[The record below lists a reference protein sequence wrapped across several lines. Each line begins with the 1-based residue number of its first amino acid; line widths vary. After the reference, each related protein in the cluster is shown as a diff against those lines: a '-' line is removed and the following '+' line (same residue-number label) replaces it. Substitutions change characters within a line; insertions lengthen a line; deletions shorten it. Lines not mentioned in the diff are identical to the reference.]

1 MNRLSTRL
9 IFFMIASFSMAQ
21 AHAQTETWYVS
32 PAIVYTDDDPDRRI
46 QDEIGGGQIH
56 IGRHMS
62 DHFTLEGLFGYSN
75 ISGWPGPG
83 GTTPDQQHLDI
94 SANLLAFYDRDAGF
108 APYALVGLGY
118 LGVNLDPGGD
128 ENRPS
133 GTAGMGF
140 VWTFGRGVYSLR
152 SEVRARLAW
161 ENNNNLVDW
170 LASVGV
176 QYNFGAAGRARSAR
190 TYADSDRDG
199 VLDIWD
205 ECPSTPPGTDVG
217 PNGCPL
223 RDRQPDS
230 DNDNVPDIRDVCP
243 NTPAGVPVTP
253 SGCSLDSDND
263 GVTSDRDRC
272 PATSPGAVV
281 DEFGCARD
289 DDNDGVPDHVD
300 RCPNTVSGAR
310 VDISGCAIQDVIR
323 LQGVNFETGINV
335 ILPGG
340 EPVLRAAAATL
351 NLYPDVQ
358 IEVAG
363 HTDSVGNEETNRTLS
378 QQRAEV
384 VRQLLID
391 FGVDENRLT
400 AVGYGESQPIQDNV
414 TSVGRAANR
423 RVELRILD
431 R

>member
-1 MNRLSTRL
+1 MKILATQL
-9 IFFMIASFSMAQ
+9 IFFAIVSLSATLAYAQ
-21 AHAQTETWYVS
+21 NGTWYVS
-32 PAIVYTDDDPDRRI
+32 PAIVYTDDDPDRVI
-46 QDEIGGGQIH
+46 EDAIAGGQIH
-56 IGRHMS
+56 VGRHMS
-62 DHFTLEGLFGYSN
+62 DHFTLEGLFGYSDLK
-75 ISGWPGPG
+75 GWPGY
-83 GTTPDQQHLDI
+83 PDQQHLEI
-94 SANLLAFYDRDAGF
+94 SADLLAFYDRDAGF

-118 LGVNLDPGGD
+118 LSVDLDPGSD
-128 ENRPS
+128 DNRPS
-133 GTAGMGF
+133 GTAGLGF

-152 SEVRARLAW
+152 AEARSRVAFDKDG
-161 ENNNNLVDW
+161 NYNDW

-176 QYNFGAAGRARSAR
+176 QYNFGAAGRARSTR
-190 TYADSDRDG
+190 TYSDSDRDG

-205 ECPSTPPGTDVG
+205 DCPSTPPGSDVG

-263 GVTSDRDRC
+263 GVTSDKDRC

-281 DEFGCARD
+281 DQFGCARD

-310 VDISGCAIQDVIR
+310 VDVSGCAIKDVIR
-323 LQGVNFETGINV
+323 LPGVNFETGVNV
-335 ILPGG
+335 ILPGAD
-340 EPVLRAAAATL
+340 PVLQAAAATL

-363 HTDSVGNEETNRTLS
+363 HTDSVGSEELNRELS
-378 QQRAEV
+378 QARAET
-384 VRQLLID
+384 VRQLLIG
-391 FGVDENRLT
+391 FGVAEDRLT

-423 RVELRILD
+423 RVELRIID
-431 R
+431 P

>member
-1 MNRLSTRL
+1 MMAFTARL
-9 IFFMIASFSMAQ
+9 IFVLVALLSVTL
-21 AHAQTETWYVS
+21 AHAQTGTWYVS
-32 PAIVYTDDDPDRRI
+32 PAIAYTDDDPDRAI
-46 QDEIGGGQIH
+46 ESAIAGGQIH
-56 IGRHMS
+56 VGRHMS
-62 DHFTLEGLFGYSN
+62 EHFTLEGLFGYSDLD
-75 ISGWPGPG
+75 GWSDPTGSF
-83 GTTPDQQHLDI
+83 PDQQFLDI

-118 LGVNLDPGGD
+118 LGTNLDPGGD

-152 SEVRARLAW
+152 SEVRTRLAW
-161 ENNNNLVDW
+161 ESGNNLVDW
-170 LASVGV
+170 LATIGV
-176 QYNFGAAGRARSAR
+176 QYNFGAAARAKGAR

-199 VLDIWD
+199 VLDTWD
-205 ECPSTPPGTDVG
+205 ECPRTAPGTNVG

-223 RDRQPDS
+223 RDRDPDGDS
-230 DNDNVPDIRDVCP
+230 DGVPDFRDVCP
-243 NTPAGVPVTP
+243 GTPAGVPVSP

-272 PATSPGAVV
+272 PGTSPGAVV

-289 DDNDGVPDHVD
+289 DDGDSVPDHVD
-300 RCPNTVSGAR
+300 RCPNTVAGAR
-310 VDISGCAIQDVIR
+310 VDVSGCAIQDVIR
-323 LQGVNFETGINV
+323 LPGVNFETGINV
-335 ILPGG
+335 ILPGA
-340 EPVLRAAAATL
+340 EPVLQAAANTL
-351 NLYPDVQ
+351 NLYPDVR

-363 HTDSVGNEETNRTLS
+363 HTDSVGDADFNLQLS

-391 FGVDENRLT
+391 FGVDEDRLT
-400 AVGYGESQPIQDNV
+400 AVGYGETQPIQDNV

-431 R
+431 L

>member
-1 MNRLSTRL
+1 MKILATQM
-9 IFFMIASFSMAQ
+9 IFFTIASFSATLAYAQ
-21 AHAQTETWYVS
+21 NGTWYVS
-32 PAIVYTDDDPDRRI
+32 PAIVYTDDDPDRVI
-46 QDEIGGGQIH
+46 DDAIAGGQIH
-56 IGRHMS
+56 VGRHMS
-62 DHFTLEGLFGYSN
+62 DHFTLEGLFGYSDLD
-75 ISGWPGPG
+75 GWPGY
-83 GTTPDQQHLDI
+83 PDQQHLDI
-94 SANLLAFYDRDAGF
+94 SADLLAFYDRDAGF

-118 LGVNLDPGGD
+118 LSVDLDPGSD
-128 ENRPS
+128 DNRPS
-133 GTAGMGF
+133 GTAGLGF

-152 SEVRARLAW
+152 AEARSRVAFDKDG
-161 ENNNNLVDW
+161 NYNDW

-176 QYNFGAAGRARSAR
+176 QYNFGAAGRARSTR
-190 TYADSDRDG
+190 TYSDSDRDG

-205 ECPSTPPGTDVG
+205 DCPSTPPGTDVG

-263 GVTSDRDRC
+263 GVTSDKDRC

-323 LQGVNFETGINV
+323 LPGVNFETGVNV
-335 ILPGG
+335 ILPGA
-340 EPVLRAAAATL
+340 EPVLQAAAATL

-363 HTDSVGNEETNRTLS
+363 HTDSVGGEEMNRELS
-378 QQRAEV
+378 QQRAET
-384 VRQLLID
+384 VRQLLIG
-391 FGVDENRLT
+391 FGVAEDRLT

-423 RVELRILD
+423 RVELRLIDL
-431 R
+431 

>member
-1 MNRLSTRL
+1 
-9 IFFMIASFSMAQ
+9 
-21 AHAQTETWYVS
+21 
-32 PAIVYTDDDPDRRI
+32 
-46 QDEIGGGQIH
+46 
-56 IGRHMS
+56 
-62 DHFTLEGLFGYSN
+62 
-75 ISGWPGPG
+75 
-83 GTTPDQQHLDI
+83 
-94 SANLLAFYDRDAGF
+94 
-108 APYALVGLGY
+108 
-118 LGVNLDPGGD
+118 
-128 ENRPS
+128 
-133 GTAGMGF
+133 
-140 VWTFGRGVYSLR
+140 
-152 SEVRARLAW
+152 
-161 ENNNNLVDW
+161 
-170 LASVGV
+170 
-176 QYNFGAAGRARSAR
+176 
-190 TYADSDRDG
+190 
-199 VLDIWD
+199 
-205 ECPSTPPGTDVG
+205 
-217 PNGCPL
+217 
-223 RDRQPDS
+223 
-230 DNDNVPDIRDVCP
+230 
-243 NTPAGVPVTP
+243 
-253 SGCSLDSDND
+253 
-263 GVTSDRDRC
+263 
-272 PATSPGAVV
+272 VV

>member
-1 MNRLSTRL
+1 MKTLATQL
-9 IFFMIASFSMAQ
+9 ILFMIASLSATL
-21 AHAQTETWYVS
+21 ACAQTGTWYVS
-32 PAIVYTDDDPDRRI
+32 PAIAYTDDDPDRQI

-56 IGRHMS
+56 VGRHMS

-75 ISGWPGPG
+75 LSGWPGPG

-94 SANLLAFYDRDAGF
+94 SANLLAYYDRDAGF

-118 LGVNLDPGGD
+118 LGTNLDPGGD

-133 GTAGMGF
+133 GTAGMG
-140 VWTFGRGVYSLR
+140 VLWTFGRGVYSLR

-170 LASVGV
+170 LATIGV
-176 QYNFGAAGRARSAR
+176 QYNFGAAARARETR

-205 ECPSTPPGTDVG
+205 ECPSTPPGTNVG

-230 DNDNVPDIRDVCP
+230 DGDNVPDIRDVCP
-243 NTPAGVPVTP
+243 STPPGVPVTP

-289 DDNDGVPDHVD
+289 DDDDGVPDHVD

-323 LQGVNFETGINV
+323 LPGVNFETGINV
-335 ILPGG
+335 ILPGA
-340 EPVLRAAAATL
+340 EPVLQAAAATL

-363 HTDSVGNEETNRTLS
+363 HTDSVGNEETNRELS

-423 RVELRILD
+423 RVELRISDL
-431 R
+431 

>member
-1 MNRLSTRL
+1 MKTLATQL
-9 IFFMIASFSMAQ
+9 ILFMIASLSATL
-21 AHAQTETWYVS
+21 ACAQTGTWYVS
-32 PAIVYTDDDPDRRI
+32 PAIAYTDDDPDRAI
-46 QDEIGGGQIH
+46 EAAIGGGQIH
-56 IGRHMS
+56 IGRHMT
-62 DHFTLEGLFGYSN
+62 DHFTLEGLFGYSDLDGYRDSS
-75 ISGWPGPG
+75 IRI
-83 GTTPDQQHLDI
+83 PDHQFLDI
-94 SANLLAFYDRDAGF
+94 SANLLAYYDRDANF

-118 LGVNLDPGGD
+118 LGTNLDPGGE

-133 GTAGMGF
+133 GTAGMG
-140 VWTFGRGVYSLR
+140 VLWTFGRGVYSLR

-161 ENNNNLVDW
+161 EDNNNLVDW
-170 LASVGV
+170 LATIGV
-176 QYNFGAAGRARSAR
+176 QYNFGAAARARETR

-205 ECPSTPPGTDVG
+205 ECPSTPPGTNVG

-230 DNDNVPDIRDVCP
+230 DGDNVPDIRDVCP
-243 NTPAGVPVTP
+243 STPPGVPVTP

-289 DDNDGVPDHVD
+289 DDDDGVPDHVD

-323 LQGVNFETGINV
+323 LPGVNFETGINV
-335 ILPGG
+335 ILPGA
-340 EPVLRAAAATL
+340 EPILQAAAATL

-363 HTDSVGNEETNRTLS
+363 HTDSVGNEETNRELS

-400 AVGYGESQPIQDNV
+400 AVCGGTEKH
-414 TSVGRAANR
+414 T
-423 RVELRILD
+423 
-431 R
+431 

>member
-1 MNRLSTRL
+1 
-9 IFFMIASFSMAQ
+9 
-21 AHAQTETWYVS
+21 
-32 PAIVYTDDDPDRRI
+32 
-46 QDEIGGGQIH
+46 
-56 IGRHMS
+56 
-62 DHFTLEGLFGYSN
+62 
-75 ISGWPGPG
+75 
-83 GTTPDQQHLDI
+83 
-94 SANLLAFYDRDAGF
+94 
-108 APYALVGLGY
+108 
-118 LGVNLDPGGD
+118 
-128 ENRPS
+128 
-133 GTAGMGF
+133 MGF

-176 QYNFGAAGRARSAR
+176 QYNFGAAGRARSTR

-300 RCPNTVSGAR
+300 RCPNTAIGAR

-323 LQGVNFETGINV
+323 LPGVNFETGINV
-335 ILPGG
+335 ILPGA
-340 EPVLRAAAATL
+340 EPILRAAAATL
-351 NLYPDVQ
+351 NLYPEVQ

-363 HTDSVGNEETNRTLS
+363 HTDSVGDEEMNRDLS
-378 QQRAEV
+378 LQRAEV
-384 VRQLLID
+384 VRQLLVQ
-391 FGVDENRLT
+391 FGVDESRLT
-400 AVGYGESQPIQDNV
+400 AVGYGEAQPIQDNV

-423 RVELRILD
+423 RVELRILE